1 METTP
6 IMDHPRFDDT
16 RIIISQIL
24 KLGNSIKRDISRIM
38 SLSNIT
44 PSEHS
49 IVLVQ
54 NAKRR
59 ILERLELVSRIR
71 YQKKHPQQSPIKN
84 HQDNNYIIQSNEQ
97 WNQILHGTLARV
109 YKHSDSPEF
118 WKLFQELIG
127 NDEVDVTN
135 TGIHF
140 LQAYMRI
147 VARIP
152 NDKISLPFKP

>member
-59 ILERLELVSRIR
+59 ILERLELKTPTTISNKKPSR
-71 YQKKHPQQSPIKN
+71 
-84 HQDNNYIIQSNEQ
+84 
-97 WNQILHGTLARV
+97 
-109 YKHSDSPEF
+109 
-118 WKLFQELIG
+118 
-127 NDEVDVTN
+127 
-135 TGIHF
+135 
-140 LQAYMRI
+140 
-147 VARIP
+147 
-152 NDKISLPFKP
+152 